1 MDQCKIEVASG
12 PVSIPIT
19 RSRSDTGAQ
28 SKTVH
33 DEPIM
38 RTMSS
43 AAVLGRL
50 AVLEWEDADEMRA
63 KSETFIRGGQEDK
76 PQDVPA
82 SNNPDFVRRAK
93 PDPNAS
99 PYNKVLCRFS
109 NGEYEVHVSLCYL
122 V

>member
-19 RSRSDTGAQ
+19 RSRSDTFGAQ

-33 DEPIM
+33 DDEPIM

-50 AVLEWEDADEMRA
+50 AVLEREDADEMRA

-82 SNNPDFVRRAK
+82 SGNPDFVRRAK

-109 NGEYEVHVSLCYL
+109 NGEY
-122 V
+122 